1 MEEKLK
7 ELFGK
12 ISCVS
17 VDIDPQKTGKRM
29 QKIRKDNENL
39 IKYVC
44 RHSRL
49 FKFTMEPA
57 KYKEEAC
64 QNNYDCQNCRIA
76 SCKEEEKTLGGK
88 VSYIN
93 ASQKSIG
100 RCYGREVKQISEMES
115 QGKSVT
121 LMNILTYAYIAKVPL
136 TEIIHLQEGFYFD
149 KDGII
154 RRKGDPEYAPLDD
167 SSK

>member
-1 MEEKLK
+1 MDEKLK
-7 ELFGK
+7 KLFDK

-29 QKIRKDNENL
+29 QEIRLRSNDL

-49 FKFTMEPA
+49 YKFTIERD
-57 KYKEEAC
+57 KYKKEAC
-64 QNNYDCQNCRIA
+64 KNNYDCQNCRVA
-76 SCKEEEKTLGGK
+76 SCKDEERERSGE
-88 VSYIN
+88 VSYLD
-93 ASQKSIG
+93 ASQKSLG
-100 RCYGREVKQISEMES
+100 RCYNRDVKQISEMES

-136 TEIIHLQEGFYFD
+136 TDIIQLQKDFYFD
-149 KDGII
+149 ENGVI
-154 RRKGDPEYAPLDD
+154 RRKGDPEYTPLDN
-167 SSK
+167 SIK